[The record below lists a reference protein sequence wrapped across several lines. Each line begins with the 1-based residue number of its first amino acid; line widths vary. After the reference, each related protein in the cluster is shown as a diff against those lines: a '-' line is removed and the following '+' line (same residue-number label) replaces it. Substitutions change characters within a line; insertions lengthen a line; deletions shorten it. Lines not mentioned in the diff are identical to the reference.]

1 MSSKKDYSKL
11 DAAILAQIAGGNCKA
26 MGLNAALDDLA
37 READRDSEEFRVI
50 DRRLQALR
58 KKGKIEFDTKKGWSM
73 KGGA

>member
-26 MGLNAALDDLA
+26 RGLNSALDDLA

-58 KKGKIEFDTKKGWSM
+58 KKGKIEFDTKNGWSL